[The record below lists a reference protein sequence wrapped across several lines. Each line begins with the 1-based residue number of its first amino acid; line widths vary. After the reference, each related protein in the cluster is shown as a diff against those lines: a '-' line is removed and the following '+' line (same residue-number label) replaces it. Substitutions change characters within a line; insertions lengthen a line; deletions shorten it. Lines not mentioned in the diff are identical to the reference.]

1 MKEFDVIIIGGGLVG
16 SACALGLKNAGLN
29 VALVERH
36 PPQIVYT
43 GTQFDSRIYAISPSS
58 EALLTQ
64 IGAWDKLPESRLTPV
79 YDMRIF
85 GDDNQAR
92 LTLSAYQQAVSHLA
106 TILESTTL
114 QQGLWHALNE
124 STHVDIFAPVACQ
137 DLHFTSTH
145 ATLTL
150 TNGDQLQAALII
162 AADGSESW
170 TRQQAGIQASVSWYH
185 QKGVVANFR
194 TQKAHHSMAR
204 QWFYPE
210 SILAYLPLP
219 NRYLSIVWS
228 CFDTEAER
236 IKNLNPQDFCQK
248 VAEAGHF
255 SLGDLEL
262 VTPPQA
268 FPLRLMNVEK
278 LVSSRLVLI
287 GDAAHL
293 AHPLAGQGVNLGFED
308 VIDLIDVLTNRG
320 GYQDVGQIGLLE
332 QYARRRYESIRSLQ
346 LVTDGLQKLFNQ
358 DLNLPKT
365 FHPLIKTLRNRGL
378 TLTEK
383 LPFLKYFLISQAL

>member
-16 SACALGLKNAGLN
+16 SACALGLKDAGLH
-29 VALVERH
+29 VALIERF
-36 PPQIVYT
+36 PPQTVYT
-43 GTQFDSRIYAISPSS
+43 GTQFDSRVYAISPSS

-64 IGAWDKLPESRLTPV
+64 IGAWARLPADRIAPV
-79 YDMRIF
+79 YDMHIF
-85 GDDNQAR
+85 GDVHPAM
-92 LTLSAYQQAVSHLA
+92 LTLSAYEQAVPRLA
-106 TILESTTL
+106 TIMESSTL
-114 QQGLWHALNE
+114 QHALWAALQE
-124 STHVDIFAPVACQ
+124 SSHVHLFAPAQCHALQFTPSAAQVTLANGEV
-137 DLHFTSTH
+137 LH
-145 ATLTL
+145 
-150 TNGDQLQAALII
+150 AALII

-170 TRQQAGIQASVSWYH
+170 TRQQAGIQASMTWYH
-185 QKGVVANFR
+185 QKGVVANFKAK
-194 TQKAHHSMAR
+194 KAHHHIAR

-219 NRYLSIVWS
+219 NRHLSIVWS

-236 IKNLNPQDFCQK
+236 LKALDCQTFCQE
-248 VAEAGHF
+248 VAAAGAL
-255 SLGDLEL
+255 SLGELEL

-278 LVSSRLVLI
+278 LVSSRLALI

-308 VIDLIDVLTNRG
+308 VIDLIAVLSDRG
-320 GYQDVGQIGLLE
+320 GYQDVGQLALLD

-346 LVTDGLQKLFNQ
+346 FVTDGLQKLFNQ
-358 DLNLPKT
+358 DLNLPPRL
-365 FHPLIKTLRNRGL
+365 HPVIKFLRNQGL

-383 LPFLKYFLISQAL
+383 IPFVKHFLISQAL